1 MWSVL
6 CAVAPTTW
14 ITNGIRRS
22 VMTENVLAEAAKAA
36 SVAAKTASVVAKAAA
51 AAAKAATKV
60 AKEADAAAD
69 AAWARANLAYAKLAD
84 DVLKRNQEKEWK
96 EEIRRGW

>member
-1 MWSVL
+1 
-6 CAVAPTTW
+6 
-14 ITNGIRRS
+14 
-22 VMTENVLAEAAKAA
+22 MTENVLAESAKAA
-36 SVAAKTASVVAKAAA
+36 SVAAKAATEVARSAAV
-51 AAAKAATKV
+51 AAKAATKV

-96 EEIRRGW
+96 EEVRRGW

>member
-1 MWSVL
+1 M
-6 CAVAPTTW
+6 APTTW
-14 ITNGIRRS
+14 ITNGIRRA
-22 VMTENVLAEAAKAA
+22 VMPEKVWAEVAKAA
-36 SVAAKTASVVAKAAA
+36 SVAAKAATEVARSAAV
-51 AAAKAATKV
+51 AAKAATKA